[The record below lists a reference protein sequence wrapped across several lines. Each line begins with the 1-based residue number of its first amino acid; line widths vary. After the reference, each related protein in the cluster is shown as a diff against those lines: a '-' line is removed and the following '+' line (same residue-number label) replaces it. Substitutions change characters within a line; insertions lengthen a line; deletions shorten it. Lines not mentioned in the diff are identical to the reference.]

1 MSTAVTASFLLICLV
16 GAVLA
21 GRALNGLLSDRHWTT
36 GTQDTVKLSL
46 GLVAT
51 MAAVLLGLLVSA
63 AKTSYDEQKHQVI
76 EMAARIAVLDRLL
89 GIYGDDAASARADLR
104 VMVRGAVARAWP
116 EDGSRS
122 EIGNEAQSGGAA
134 IFLQTIQRLAPQNSL
149 QTETRGQAMSIAL
162 DVAQRRALL
171 VASALDGAPA
181 PLVVV
186 VVVWLVV
193 ILFGF
198 SLIAPRGPIALLA
211 LLIAAASVC
220 GAIVLLLELYHPFDG
235 PLRISSAPIIQ
246 ALGPQGS

>member
-1 MSTAVTASFLLICLV
+1 MPTAVTASFLLVCLV

-63 AKTSYDEQKHQVI
+63 AKTSYDDQKHQVL
-76 EMAARIAVLDRLL
+76 EMAARISVLDRLL
-89 GIYGDDAASARADLR
+89 GIYGEDAAPARAELR
-104 VMVRGAVARAWP
+104 VTVQGAVARAWP

-122 EIGNEAQSGGAA
+122 DIGHEAQSGRAEM
-134 IFLQTIQRLAPQNSL
+134 FLQTIERLAPQNSL
-149 QTETRGQAMSIAL
+149 QTQIRGQAANIAL
-162 DVAQRRALL
+162 DLAQRRALL
-171 VASALDGAPA
+171 VANALEGAPT

-186 VVVWLVV
+186 VVVWLIV

-198 SLIAPRGPIALLA
+198 SLIAPRGPIAVLA

-220 GAIVLLLELYHPFDG
+220 GAIVLLLEFYHPFDG
-235 PLRISSAPIIQ
+235 PLRISSAPILQ
-246 ALGPQGS
+246 ALGPPGS

>member
-1 MSTAVTASFLLICLV
+1 MSTTTTAFLVLVCLV
-16 GAVLA
+16 GAVLL
-21 GRALNGLLSDRHWTT
+21 GRSLTAVLADRHWAT

-76 EMAARIAVLDRLL
+76 EMAARISVLDRLL
-89 GIYGDDAASARADLR
+89 DMYGEGAATTRADLR
-104 VMVRGAVARAWP
+104 GMVRSAVARAWP
-116 EDGSRS
+116 QDGSRS
-122 EIGNEAQSGGAA
+122 ELGLEGRNGEV
-134 IFLQTIQRLAPQNSL
+134 FLQAIQRLTPQSSV
-149 QTETRGQAMSIAL
+149 QTEIRAQATSIAL
-162 DVAQRRALL
+162 DLAQRRALL
-171 VASALDGAPA
+171 VASALDGAPV
-181 PLVVV
+181 PLLVV

-198 SLIAPRGPIALLA
+198 SLIAPRSLIALLA
-211 LLIAAASVC
+211 LLIAAGSVC